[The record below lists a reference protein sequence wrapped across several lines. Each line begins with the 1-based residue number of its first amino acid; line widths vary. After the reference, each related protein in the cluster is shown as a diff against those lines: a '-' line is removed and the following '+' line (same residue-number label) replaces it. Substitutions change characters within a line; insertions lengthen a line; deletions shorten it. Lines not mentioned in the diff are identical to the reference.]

1 MKKILA
7 IFLALI
13 TVLSITLVACNKD
26 NTTKGNNTDDDG
38 DDGDLI
44 VGSQSTGDSEQDGSD
59 AGSDSGK
66 ADTSDWESL
75 GENGVTIYSMVDN
88 LNVRKSANANGTN
101 NIYSSQL
108 SAGQS
113 VTAKAKA
120 TLRSGGTDYAWYKID
135 FNGNE
140 GYVLAE
146 YMTTNKNDTVF
157 KELDTPEKLTIKEDK
172 EVNARLYPAFGSQT
186 PAETLDRAATVNGKL
201 EKVGVNESGNIWI
214 VEYTKAGTTTAKTY
228 YIGNLAFENFEG
240 YGSQGGIG

>member
-13 TVLSITLVACNKD
+13 TILSITLVACNKD
-26 NTTKGNNTDDDG
+26 NNTRGDGGNDDDG
-38 DDGDLI
+38 DNDII
-44 VGSQSTGDSEQDGSD
+44 VGTQNSDTNDTGDGTGSD
-59 AGSDSGK
+59 AGNTG
-66 ADTSDWESL
+66 TTEWESL

-120 TLRSGGTDYAWYKID
+120 TLKSAGVDYEWYKID
-135 FNGNE
+135 FNGQE

-146 YMTTNKNDTVF
+146 YMTTNKNDTIF
-157 KELDTPEKLTIKEDK
+157 KNLDTHEKLTIKQDQK
-172 EVNARLYPAFGSQT
+172 VYVRYYPAFGNHSRR
-186 PAETLDRAATVNGKL
+186 EELERADTVNGKL
-201 EKVGVNESGNIWI
+201 EKVGINESGNIWI
-214 VEYTKAGTTTAKTY
+214 VEYTAVGETQPQTY
-228 YIGNLAFENFEG
+228 YIGNLAFECFEG
-240 YGSQGGIG
+240 YGSAGGIG